1 MRELAGCW
9 LRSWE
14 GRFTVVLATAIK
26 VQCLEQTILDLHA
39 ECCFDCRFAFIAK
52 QFVTPSSCCRDFS
65 LVDGHCF
72 KALFV
77 GKSNTLNY
85 YQSMNQ
91 TNPENVGI

>member
-1 MRELAGCW
+1 ML
-9 LRSWE
+9 
-14 GRFTVVLATAIK
+14 
-26 VQCLEQTILDLHA
+26 ILIAALHSLPSI
-39 ECCFDCRFAFIAK
+39 RV
-52 QFVTPSSCCRDFS
+52 VTPSLCCRDFS